1 MPIKDRQMEN
11 GAVRYYLID
20 QFFFDSL
27 FSLISHYQSH
37 PLRSARFQ
45 ILLGK
50 PVPPQNPHEGKPWFH
65 SNCNRQQAEEMLSK
79 ISLDGAFLVRTGER
93 VPGSF
98 AITFRAERKI
108 KHCLIKQEGKL
119 PRYATFLKK
128 IIQPLFTFSGR
139 LYVIGMVQFE
149 SLVDLVAY
157 YEKHPLYRKVCLKLP
172 VNEELLS
179 RSRSGAMLQDDD
191 YIPETGYADPTTS
204 TTRARALYDYN
215 AQRDDELTLVKNC
228 IITNIQKKGKKSP
241 SNSTNFFSNFYIRI
255 YFFLRCWMVER

>member
-1 MPIKDRQMEN
+1 
-11 GAVRYYLID
+11 
-20 QFFFDSL
+20 
-27 FSLISHYQSH
+27 
-37 PLRSARFQ
+37 
-45 ILLGK
+45 
-50 PVPPQNPHEGKPWFH
+50 
-65 SNCNRQQAEEMLSK
+65 
-79 ISLDGAFLVRTGER
+79 
-93 VPGSF
+93 
-98 AITFRAERKI
+98 
-108 KHCLIKQEGKL
+108 
-119 PRYATFLKK
+119 
-128 IIQPLFTFSGR
+128 
-139 LYVIGMVQFE
+139 MVQFE

-241 SNSTNFFSNFYIRI
+241 SNSTNFFFKLLNPD
-255 YFFLRCWMVER
+255 FFFF

>member
-1 MPIKDRQMEN
+1 MEN

-27 FSLISHYQSH
+27 FSLITHYQSH

-93 VPGSF
+93 VAGSF

-108 KHCLIKQEGKL
+108 KHCLIKQEGTL
-119 PRYATFLKK
+119 RYF
-128 IIQPLFTFSGR
+128 
-139 LYVIGMVQFE
+139 
-149 SLVDLVAY
+149 
-157 YEKHPLYRKVCLKLP
+157 
-172 VNEELLS
+172 
-179 RSRSGAMLQDDD
+179 
-191 YIPETGYADPTTS
+191 
-204 TTRARALYDYN
+204 
-215 AQRDDELTLVKNC
+215 
-228 IITNIQKKGKKSP
+228 ITANK
-241 SNSTNFFSNFYIRI
+241 
-255 YFFLRCWMVER
+255 W